1 MSKIKE
7 WIGYDYSPLADAVPY
22 MIQEL
27 VEHEMYVMTLEEA
40 KQRVEDSVRA
50 YYHAQT
56 TDTVI
61 HQHKKV
67 FQDEQ
72 M

>member
-1 MSKIKE
+1 
-7 WIGYDYSPLADAVPY
+7 

-27 VEHEMYVMTLEEA
+27 VDHEMYTMTLDEA

-56 TDTVI
+56 IDLVI
-61 HQHKKV
+61 HEHKKV
-67 FQDEQ
+67 FSNEQ